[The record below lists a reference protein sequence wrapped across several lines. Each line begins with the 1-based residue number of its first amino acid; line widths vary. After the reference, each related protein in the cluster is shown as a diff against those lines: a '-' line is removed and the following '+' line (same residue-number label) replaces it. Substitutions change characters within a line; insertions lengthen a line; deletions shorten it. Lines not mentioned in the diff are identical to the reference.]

1 MSRQPLPIDAALPEL
16 RAALERANRA
26 VLVAPPGAGKT
37 TRVPL
42 ELVDQPWL
50 AAHRIIMLEPRR
62 LAARAAANR
71 LAATL
76 GEKLGQSVG
85 LRARMMTTT
94 SSATRIEVVTEGV
107 FTRLVLEDPEL
118 TNVGLVIFDE
128 FHERSLDADFG
139 LALALDAQQG
149 LRDDLRI
156 LVMSATLDGAR
167 ISERLADGDVAACPV
182 ITSDG
187 RSFPVET
194 HYLGRPPSAPL
205 ETQVAAAVTRALR
218 ETRGSI
224 LVFLPGQREIRR
236 SERTLSEQLATD
248 DAVVT
253 PLFGGMDR
261 RDQDAAIAPPA
272 PGERK
277 VILATAIAETSLT
290 LDGIT
295 AVIDAGLA
303 REPRYDIGARLT
315 RLASVRVSRAGADQ
329 RRGRAGRLGPGHC
342 YRLWGE
348 PETQSLAAFATPEIL
363 SSDLTSL
370 LLDCAAWGVTNP
382 TTLTWLDPPPAA
394 GLDAARADLAALDA
408 LDNQGRITPFGAAIR
423 ALPLPPTLAAMVC
436 KAAAL
441 AAARHAAELAAL
453 LVERGLGGN
462 AADLDDRLESF
473 RRDRSPR
480 ARAMR
485 DMAARWA
492 QAADRA
498 MESIGGSMRDDRL
511 PTGSPAPPSSAALLL
526 LAYPD
531 RIAKARGTSA
541 SHGGTGTRYLMA
553 GGSGGFIGEDD
564 PLADAPYLVVAD
576 LQGAARAGRI
586 TAAAAIDVTELS
598 TCTAARIVEQVE
610 VSFDRTSLALRA
622 KRQRRLDALVLDSDA
637 VPIVTSDATAEALAA
652 GIAEVGL
659 QVLPWSKAQTQLRAR
674 VAFLAQSAPDDW
686 PDLSDTALTQ
696 RIDAWLT
703 PFLAGKTAVRDIG
716 PDDLGNGLTLL
727 LDWSAR
733 EALDRQAPTHFTAP
747 TGDAHAIAY
756 DGEHAPSVALRVQEL
771 FGLKAHPSLNEGRL
785 PLTLV
790 LLSPAARPIQVTR
803 DLPQFWAGSWADV
816 RADLRGRYPKHPWPE
831 EPANAPPTS
840 RAKRRG
846 EN

>member
-1 MSRQPLPIDAALPEL
+1 MSRPPLPIDHALPEL
-16 RAALERANRA
+16 RVALERANRA

-42 ELVDQPWL
+42 ELLDQPWL
-50 AAHRIIMLEPRR
+50 GDRRIILLEPRR
-62 LAARAAANR
+62 LAARAAASR
-71 LAATL
+71 LAATR
-76 GEKLGQSVG
+76 GEKLGQSIG

-94 SSATRIEVVTEGV
+94 SPTTRIDVVTEGV
-107 FTRLVLEDPEL
+107 FTRLVLDDPEL
-118 TNVGLVIFDE
+118 TDVGLVIFDE

-139 LALALDAQQG
+139 LALALDAQRG

-167 ISERLADGDVAACPV
+167 ISERLADGDAAACPV
-182 ITSDG
+182 ITSEG

-194 HYLGRPPSAPL
+194 HYLGRTPSTPL
-205 ETQVAAAVTRALR
+205 DVQVTGAVRRALS
-218 ETRGSI
+218 ETAGSVLI
-224 LVFLPGQREIRR
+224 FLPGQREIRR
-236 SERTLSEQLATD
+236 SEQTLAENLTTEGT
-248 DAVVT
+248 VIT

-261 RDQDAAIAPPA
+261 RDQDAAIAAPA

-290 LDGIT
+290 LDGIS

-315 RLASVRVSRAGADQ
+315 RLATVRVSRASADQ

-363 SSDLTSL
+363 SSDLTAL
-370 LLDCAAWGVTNP
+370 LLDCAAWGVTDP
-382 TTLTWLDPPPAA
+382 TDLTWLDRPPAA
-394 GLDAARADLAALDA
+394 GLDAARADLEALDA
-408 LDNQGRITPFGAAIR
+408 LDSQGRITAFGTAIR

-436 KAAAL
+436 KASAFGAAGP
-441 AAARHAAELAAL
+441 AADIAAL

-462 AADLDDRLESF
+462 AADLDDRLERF

-485 DMAARWA
+485 DMATRWA
-492 QAADRA
+492 KAADRA
-498 MESIGGSMRDDRL
+498 MSSARQGLVPGS
-511 PTGSPAPPSSAALLL
+511 APPSTAALLL

-531 RIAKARGTSA
+531 RIAKARGARKES
-541 SHGGTGTRYLMA
+541 GGAGTRYLMA
-553 GGSGGFIGEDD
+553 GGSGAFIGEDE

-586 TAAAAIDVTELS
+586 TAAAAIDDAELS
-598 TCTAARIVEQVE
+598 ICAADRIVEHVD
-610 VSFDRTSLALRA
+610 VRFDRDNLAVRA
-622 KRQRRLDALVLDSDA
+622 KRQRRLDALVLDSYA
-637 VPIVTSDATAEALAA
+637 VAVTPSDATAAALAA
-652 GIAEVGL
+652 GIAAVGL
-659 QVLPWSKAQTQLRAR
+659 DVLPWSKAQTRLRAR
-674 VAFLAQSAPDDW
+674 VAFLARTAPDAW
-686 PDLSDTALTQ
+686 PDLSDAGLAATLDT
-696 RIDAWLT
+696 WLL
-703 PFLAGKTAVRDIG
+703 PFLADKTAVRDIG
-716 PDDLGNGLTLL
+716 PDDLANGLALL

-733 EALDRQAPTHFTAP
+733 EALEQQAPTHFTAP
-747 TGDAHAIAY
+747 TGHAHPIAY

-771 FGLKAHPSLNEGRL
+771 FGLKTHPSLDAGRL

-816 RADLRGRYPKHPWPE
+816 RADLRGRYPKHPWPDD
-831 EPANAPPTS
+831 PANAPPTS

-846 EN
+846 EK

>member
-16 RAALERANRA
+16 RAALERATRA

-50 AAHRIIMLEPRR
+50 GAHRIIMLEPRR

-94 SSATRIEVVTEGV
+94 SPTTRIEVVTEGV

-182 ITSDG
+182 VTSEG

-218 ETRGSI
+218 ETTGSI

-236 SERTLSEQLATD
+236 SERTLSDQLATGG
-248 DAVVT
+248 AVIT

-272 PGERK
+272 PGQRK

-315 RLASVRVSRAGADQ
+315 RLATVRVSRAGADQ

-363 SSDLTSL
+363 SSDLTGL
-370 LLDCAAWGVTNP
+370 LLDCAAWGVTDP
-382 TTLTWLDPPPAA
+382 TALTWLDPPPAA

-436 KAAAL
+436 KAATLGAG
-441 AAARHAAELAAL
+441 RHAAELAAL

-462 AADLDDRLESF
+462 AADLDDRLERF

-485 DMAARWA
+485 DMATRWA

-498 MESIGGSMRDDRL
+498 VE
-511 PTGSPAPPSSAALLL
+511 PTGSPAPLSSAALLL

-541 SHGGTGTRYLMA
+541 SSGGPGTRYLMA
-553 GGSGGFIGEDD
+553 GGSGGFIGEDE

-598 TCTAARIVEQVE
+598 ACAAGRIVEQVE
-610 VSFDRTSLALRA
+610 VSFDRASLALRA

-637 VPIVTSDATAEALAA
+637 VPIVPSDATAEALAA
-652 GIAEVGL
+652 GIAAVGL

-674 VAFLAQSAPDDW
+674 IAFLAQAAPDEW
-686 PDLSDTALTQ
+686 PDLSDTALIAS
-696 RIDAWLT
+696 IDTWLT

-716 PDDLGNGLTLL
+716 PDDLGNGLALL

-747 TGDAHAIAY
+747 TGNAHAIAY

-831 EPANAPPTS
+831 DPANAPPTS

-846 EN
+846 ES